1 MITYTERPARIGEL
15 LRVRGLIMV
24 GHEEQLERV
33 DDRLQALYPADFLAV
48 VSQAEAQSQEPP
60 DFLIWYT
67 QQEVDAQ
74 GSPSGSELRH
84 H

>member
-1 MITYTERPARIGEL
+1 MTDIERQARIGEL
-15 LRVRGLIMV
+15 LRVRSLIV
-24 GHEEQLERV
+24 TTHEEQLECI
-33 DDRLQALYPADFLAV
+33 DGRLQALYPADFLAV
-48 VSQAEAQSQEPP
+48 VSQAEAQGQEPP

-67 QQEVDAQ
+67 QQAVDAQ